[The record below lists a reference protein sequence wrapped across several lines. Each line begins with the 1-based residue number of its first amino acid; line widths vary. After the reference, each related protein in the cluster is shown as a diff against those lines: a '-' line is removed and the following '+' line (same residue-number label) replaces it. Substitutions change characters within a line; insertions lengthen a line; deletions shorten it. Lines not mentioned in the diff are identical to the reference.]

1 MNRYIN
7 VSEDAVRGIF
17 KKLNHKNIYPKSSDE
32 IILRNYLD
40 EFPTA
45 DVVEVVHGEWIVLYD
60 EDSPQDGIW
69 KCSECDYIRFVDD
82 ISPTNYCPNCGAK
95 MDGKK

>member
-1 MNRYIN
+1 MTKDEAILRLEVLKDFSHEN
-7 VSEDAVRGIF
+7 E
-17 KKLNHKNIYPKSSDE
+17 LKNIHEAIDMAIEALECK
-32 IILRNYLD
+32 R
-40 EFPTA
+40 
-45 DVVEVVHGEWIVLYD
+45 GEWIVLYD

-69 KCSECDYIRFVDD
+69 ECSECDYIRFVDD